1 MDESRKR
8 TDRKSRNEKGSSR
21 VRDMSWAAKYL
32 DDDWE
37 NKYSAEGACDTRVAL
52 PVGDRKNAAGEDS
65 RAVEIAKPDLSETLT
80 FRASSARQQS
90 EEDDIRI
97 ADAVTDETIA
107 SVEEDLKEDTQE
119 VDTVRIRDALTDQ
132 TMANV
137 EDAKAVRTQLF
148 QAGFDEDLD
157 ELTGLRDARS
167 NRFASAAA
175 AASAR
180 AAKRSAAKVPEEKNE
195 PELKT
200 DLAEAVNQR
209 AAEKEAAAKKP
220 ADPKPA
226 KASAA
231 KKTAAAKP
239 AKESAAKKTAAKKTP
254 DQKAAAAEKVSG
266 AATIVASKEAK
277 SVRKAA
283 AEMPEP
289 EEKLSEEE
297 KEGTKKIPAIKSREP
312 KREKKESAKK
322 KKTEEPVRTR
332 QKITYRDDYNDGY
345 DDYEDGRSYRY
356 DPEERYQYA
365 YMPAKSPLRFIPL
378 VLVIALCVFGFI
390 AAREISHDVP
400 LNASDY
406 SKVKYT
412 VTEGLTD
419 EQLAQDLES
428 LGIINNQLIFRIRC
442 RFYSADYVEGTYEL
456 SPCYSTEK
464 IINILSGYIYGTD
477 D

>member
-65 RAVEIAKPDLSETLT
+65 RTAEIAKPDLSETLT

-137 EDAKAVRTQLF
+137 EDAKAVRTALF

-180 AAKRSAAKVPEEKNE
+180 AAKRSAAKAPEEKNE

-209 AAEKEAAAKKP
+209 AAEKEA
-220 ADPKPA
+220 
-226 KASAA
+226 AA

-254 DQKAAAAEKVSG
+254 DQKAAAAENVSG

-297 KEGTKKIPAIKSREP
+297 KEGTKKIPAIKSREQ
-312 KREKKESAKK
+312 KKGKKESAKK